1 MVPLQRK
8 KYLLILWGLMMSS
21 MVFGQ
26 QAPQFTQY
34 TNSFMFINAG
44 FAGIDQQGICA
55 SGIARQQWVGFTDQN
70 GNKIAPQDFLINIS
84 APIQLLKGGLG
95 ASIIQDKLGFE
106 SNIGLQLAYSYHYE
120 LSSGTL
126 GIGLGLNLTNRS
138 IDFTK
143 FDPVDINDP
152 SLLNSKQ
159 GDMLIDGNLGL
170 YYRSKR
176 NFYAGFSVTNLFES
190 VGKNLSTSSAVIQ
203 FRTDRTFYLVA
214 GYKTKLPN
222 HPDMT
227 VAPSLLI
234 QSDIASTQYNLST
247 VVTYKNKFW
256 GGLNYR
262 FQESVGFIVGF
273 RFDGISVG
281 YSYDLPTLPVG
292 LAGSHEISI
301 SYCFKIKTE
310 KINTRYKN
318 TRYL

>member
-1 MVPLQRK
+1 M
-8 KYLLILWGLMMSS
+8 
-21 MVFGQ
+21 
-26 QAPQFTQY
+26 
-34 TNSFMFINAG
+34 
-44 FAGIDQQGICA
+44 
-55 SGIARQQWVGFTDQN
+55 GFTDQN

-84 APIQLLKGGLG
+84 APVQLLRGGLG

-120 LSSGTL
+120 LNSGTL

-138 IDFTK
+138 LDFSK
-143 FDPVDINDP
+143 FDPVDPNDP

-170 YYRSKR
+170 YFRSNR

-190 VGKNLSTSSAVIQ
+190 KGKNLSTSSGVVQ

-214 GYKTKLPN
+214 GYETRLPN
-222 HPDMT
+222 HPEMT
-227 VAPSLLI
+227 IAPSLLI

-273 RFDGISVG
+273 RIEGISVG
-281 YSYDLPTLPVG
+281 YSYDLPMLPVG
-292 LAGSHEISI
+292 LAGSHEISV